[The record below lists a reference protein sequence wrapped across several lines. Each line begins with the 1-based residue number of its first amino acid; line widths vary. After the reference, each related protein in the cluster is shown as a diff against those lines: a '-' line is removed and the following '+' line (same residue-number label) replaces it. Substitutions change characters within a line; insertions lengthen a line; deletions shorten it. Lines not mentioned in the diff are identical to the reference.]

1 MEISLWQILAAM
13 SIVGFGALVQG
24 TIGFGMAV
32 VAAPFLYQI
41 DPGLVP
47 GPLIFSGMM
56 IGTLSARRYAKDIDW
71 KTLGYALLGRVP
83 GSMIGVAVLTVISGQ
98 NLSLMLGA
106 TVLLAVA
113 GSLLPYKLKM
123 SPGTLMG
130 AGFCSGIMG
139 TAASIGGPPM
149 ALLMQNESGNRIRAN
164 LGVFFIIG
172 SAISLVL
179 LSVNG
184 LFSKQQLGYGVLLF
198 PSVLAGHWLAGR
210 VAERVEKEKI
220 RQAMLVLCSISGITA
235 IVSVL

>member
-1 MEISLWQILAAM
+1 MEISLWQTLAAM

-56 IGTLSARRYAKDIDW
+56 IGLLSARRYAKDIEW
-71 KTLGYALLGRVP
+71 KTLGYALMGRVP
-83 GSMIGVAVLTVISGQ
+83 GSMIGVAILSVISGS
-98 NLSLMLGA
+98 NISLMLGA
-106 TVLLAVA
+106 MVLLVVA
-113 GSLLPYKLKM
+113 GSLLPYKVSI
-123 SPGTLMG
+123 SPKTLFS

-164 LGVFFIIG
+164 LAVFFIFG
-172 SAISLVL
+172 SSISLMAL
-179 LSVNG
+179 FEFRTAELS
-184 LFSKQQLGYGVLLF
+184 LTDRIS
-198 PSVLAGHWLAGR
+198 H
-210 VAERVEKEKI
+210 
-220 RQAMLVLCSISGITA
+220 RQH
-235 IVSVL
+235 